1 MEYLAFLS
9 MLAGQRPGI
18 VISEAERIGEADGV
32 PIYRCNGGWVRI
44 KYEFERA
51 FASRAEASR
60 WGAAELDR
68 VAGEVMADANSLR
81 IAAAIE
87 SEVPA

>member
-1 MEYLAFLS
+1 MEHIAFVS
-9 MLAGQRPGI
+9 SSFPPKFVCA
-18 VISEAERIGEADGV
+18 EAEQIAEADGV
-32 PIYRCNGGWVRI
+32 PVYRFAGGAVRCR
-44 KYEFERA
+44 YCFERA
-51 FASRAEASR
+51 FSSRAEARR

-68 VAGEVMADANSLR
+68 VAGEVMAEANSLR

>member
-9 MLAGQRPGI
+9 MLAGHRPGI